1 MEIEESMLVEILM
14 DSDSHVVA
22 YAHHGSKSIC
32 AQAQMSM
39 LAHIFEA
46 LTLLLHGVVVA
57 TKTINLNLAA
67 LKFYCLTG
75 TLALHQFTIDVD
87 A

>member
-1 MEIEESMLVEILM
+1 
-14 DSDSHVVA
+14 
-22 YAHHGSKSIC
+22 
-32 AQAQMSM
+32 MSM

-75 TLALHQFTIDVD
+75 TLALHQFAIDVD